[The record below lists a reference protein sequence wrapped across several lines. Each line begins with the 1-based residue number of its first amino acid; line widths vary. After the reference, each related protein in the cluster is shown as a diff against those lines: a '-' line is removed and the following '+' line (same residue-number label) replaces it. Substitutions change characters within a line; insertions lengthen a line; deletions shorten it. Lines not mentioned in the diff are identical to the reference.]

1 MLITTKAIVL
11 THFKYGDTSLICNC
25 YAKNGGYL
33 SFLVKGAFGKNK
45 NRSVYRPLNFVEIT
59 YKQKNQHQSL
69 HYFGSIHL
77 HKPYVSL
84 YENPIKTGMVF
95 FLTDILNAC
104 LKNETQQNEDFF
116 EELEKYLLLFDQKT
130 DNYSEFHLFLLVQ
143 IIAHLGFSP
152 DLSNADFPFFD
163 LQNGNFC
170 LLGQKNSQLL
180 QNDEKELFAK
190 LFQLDFSQ
198 ISTHALAQMERK
210 NGLNLMIRYLELH
223 LTNFKKPIS
232 LEILKQL

>member
-25 YAKNGGYL
+25 YTKYEGFL

-45 NRSVYRPLNFVEIT
+45 NKGVFSPLNLVEIT
-59 YKQKNQHQSL
+59 YKQKTQHHSL
-69 HYFGSIHL
+69 HYFNSIQCS
-77 HKPYVSL
+77 KPYVSL
-84 YENPIKTGMVF
+84 YENPIKMGMVF
-95 FLTDILNAC
+95 FLTEILTAC
-104 LKNETQQNEDFF
+104 LKNETQQNESFF
-116 EELEKYLLLFDQKT
+116 EKLEKNLLLFDQKT

-152 DLSNADFPFFD
+152 DLSNPEFPFFD
-163 LQNGNFC
+163 LQNGHFC
-170 LLGQKNSQLL
+170 LLAQKDSQLL
-180 QNDEKELFAK
+180 QNNDKDLFNK
-190 LFQLDFSQ
+190 LFQLDFSE
-198 ISTHALAQMERK
+198 ISTHSLTQLERK